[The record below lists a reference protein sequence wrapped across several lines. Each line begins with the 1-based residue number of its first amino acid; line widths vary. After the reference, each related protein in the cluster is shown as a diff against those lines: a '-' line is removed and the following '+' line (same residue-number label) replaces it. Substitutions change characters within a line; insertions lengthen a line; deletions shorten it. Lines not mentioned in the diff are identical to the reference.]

1 LTILYHVDSVRSVSA
16 GHGHR
21 PANEIQLMI
30 EGSPMP
36 DTTLAVSLDQLWF
49 TRCPVPTATG
59 LAYKLGWL
67 TREFADDGITISTL
81 QDAPRELGLGRHHYD
96 HQLPSLIREGGNVL
110 AIPARAQGA
119 PTRLVG
125 LTWIEEWQ
133 SILVRPDSGISEAKD
148 LEGKRLALPSYVENP
163 IAEHVRG
170 TSIARAMSLHGYKGA
185 LAYAGLTF
193 DDVEFVEVCNGS
205 GWGPARSIPRTQDSI
220 DGLWDVQALANGK
233 VDAVYVKGASAVDA
247 ARRAGVVVG
256 IDLDRIPNP
265 WFRVNNGTPRPI
277 TVHED
282 LLENH
287 FDLVVRFLEQT
298 LRAADW
304 AADNLDDVLDVL
316 QTETFGS
323 REAVAAAYR
332 DGFHKSLHPD
342 LSDDRVNLFEQQKKF
357 LWLHGFSDRDF
368 SLDAWIDRRPL
379 EAAVKLRAERK
390 ARGL

>member
-1 LTILYHVDSVRSVSA
+1 
-16 GHGHR
+16 
-21 PANEIQLMI
+21 
-30 EGSPMP
+30 MP
-36 DTTLAVSLDQLWF
+36 DTAALAASLDQLWF

-67 TREFADDGITISTL
+67 TSEFANDGITLSTL

-110 AIPARAQGA
+110 AIPARAAGA

-133 SILVRPDSGISEAKD
+133 SILVRPESGIAEAKD
-148 LEGKRLALPSYVENP
+148 LKGKRLGLPAYIDNP
-163 IAEHVRG
+163 IADHIRP
-170 TSIARAMSLHGYKGA
+170 TSIARSMSLHGYKGA

-193 DDVEFVEVCNGS
+193 DDVDLVEVGK
-205 GWGPARSIPRTQDSI
+205 GRDWGRSRDAERTQASVE
-220 DGLWDVQALANGK
+220 GLWDVAALADGK
-233 VDAVYVKGASAVDA
+233 IDALYVKGASAVDA

-256 IDLDRIPNP
+256 IDLDRLPELR
-265 WFRVNNGTPRPI
+265 FRVNNGTPRPI

-304 AADNLDDVLDVL
+304 AADNLEGVLDVL
-316 QTETFGS
+316 RTETFGS
-323 REAVAAAYR
+323 AEAVAAAYR
-332 DGFHKSLHPD
+332 DGFHTSLHPD
-342 LSDDRVNLFEQQKKF
+342 LSEERLALFAEQKKF
-357 LWLHGFSDRDF
+357 LWLHGFSDHDF
-368 SLDAWIDRRPL
+368 SLEDWIDHRPL

-390 ARGL
+390 ATERKG